1 MVGSFVSNVP
11 EAAAVMLMKVGA
23 GCEPVSVQCSTA
35 ASSASPSPSREVSPK
50 LAGETLRG
58 RRRGFTASPFIN
70 CELAQQEPPPLDL
83 FAQHFS
89 HCQRLSDEYEG
100 FEKLGEGSSAVV
112 YKTRSRKNSQEEVA
126 IKVMRFDDEE
136 KLFNAQ
142 KEYEL
147 LKSVSHPHII
157 RALDFFTFSMGAVL
171 VLDYFEGA
179 KLGRAV
185 RDTPMRHFEEATA
198 CRLGA
203 QLLEAVAHLHSCGV
217 IHRDVKAD
225 NVLVSHDLKNLC
237 LVDFNAAKQLSE
249 SQALTMTGTVDYM
262 PPEVLQGQS
271 PCAAGDVWA
280 TGLCLYLMLYGQL
293 PSERRALRISFD
305 SMDEAVHRQG
315 SLVRLDGERWQSISE
330 PCKEVVLDCLQVCC
344 ELRPTASDILA
355 KPWLT
360 MAEATLTEVPVT
372 LPVP

>member
-1 MVGSFVSNVP
+1 MVGSFVNNVP
-11 EAAAVMLMKVGA
+11 EATAAMLMKVGS
-23 GCEPVSVQCSTA
+23 CEAVSVECSTA
-35 ASSASPSPSREVSPK
+35 ASSASPSPSPEVSPK
-50 LAGETLRG
+50 LVGEHLRG
-58 RRRGFTASPFIN
+58 RRRGFTASPLIN
-70 CELAQQEPPPLDL
+70 CELVQQELPPLDL
-83 FAQHFS
+83 FAQSSS

-100 FEKLGEGSSAVV
+100 FVKLGEGSTGVV

-126 IKVMRFDDEE
+126 IKVMRVDDEE

-147 LKSVSHPHII
+147 LKNVSHPHII

-203 QLLEAVAHLHSCGV
+203 QLLEAVAHLHSRGV

-225 NVLVSHDLKNLC
+225 NVLVSHDLKKLC

-249 SQALTMTGTVDYM
+249 GQALTMTGTVDYM

-271 PCAAGDVWA
+271 PGAAGDVWA

-293 PSERRALRISFD
+293 PSERRALRISFQTFD
-305 SMDEAVHRQG
+305 SMNEAAHRQG
-315 SLVRLDGERWQSISE
+315 SLVRLDGERWQAVSV
-330 PCKEVVLDCLQVCC
+330 PCKEVVLECLEVCC
-344 ELRPTASDILA
+344 ELRPTASDVLA

-360 MAEATLTEVPVT
+360 IA
-372 LPVP
+372 

>member
-1 MVGSFVSNVP
+1 MVGSFVNIAP
-11 EAAAVMLMKVGA
+11 EATAAMLMKVGA
-23 GCEPVSVQCSTA
+23 GCDLPASVECSTA
-35 ASSASPSPSREVSPK
+35 ASSASPCPSPDASPK
-50 LAGETLRG
+50 LISHNGENLRG
-58 RRRGFTASPFIN
+58 RRRGFTASPLIN
-70 CELAQQEPPPLDL
+70 CELVQQELPPLDL
-83 FAQHFS
+83 FGQHTS

-112 YKTRSRKNSQEEVA
+112 YKTRSRKNSKEEVA
-126 IKVMRFDDEE
+126 IKVMRVDDEE

-147 LKSVSHPHII
+147 LKNVSHPHII

-179 KLGRAV
+179 KLARAV
-185 RDTPMRHFEEATA
+185 RDTPLRHFEEATA
-198 CRLGA
+198 CRLGG
-203 QLLEAVAHLHSCGV
+203 QLLEAVAYLHSCGV

-315 SLVRLDGERWQSISE
+315 SLVRLDGERWQAISE
-330 PCKEVVLDCLQVCC
+330 PCKEVVQECLEVCC

-360 MAEATLTEVPVT
+360 MAQ
-372 LPVP
+372 